1 MIFQPSSG
9 ILDPASVR
17 NIIFDFGGVICDL
30 DIDRTKRKFREFG
43 LAKHTGGMTQEQAG
57 HAFDEL
63 FEQLESGKISPDF
76 FRQSIRE
83 YYAKPP
89 TDQEINDA
97 WNALLLE
104 IPEHRVR
111 LLEKIRAD
119 YRIFLLSNSNQIHY
133 DFYLKRFSEQFG
145 YPDFDALFE
154 KAWFSF
160 RIGMKKPDIEIFEYV
175 LAVQGLVAAETLF
188 IDDTLMHVKA
198 AESIGIQGYH
208 LKYGEEITGLF
219 V

>member
-1 MIFQPSSG
+1 MILQPSSG

-30 DIDRTKRKFREFG
+30 DIDRTKRKFKEFG
-43 LAKHTGGMTQEQAG
+43 PPKNNAGMNPEQAG

-63 FEQLESGKISPDF
+63 FELLESGKISPEF
-76 FRQSIRE
+76 FRASIRD
-83 YYAKPP
+83 YYAQSP
-89 TDQEINDA
+89 TDKAIDEA
-97 WNALLLE
+97 WNALLLD

-111 LLEKIRAD
+111 ILEKIRGT

-133 DFYLKRFSEQFG
+133 DHYVKRFSERFG
-145 YPDFDALFE
+145 YADFDALFE
-154 KAWFSF
+154 KAWFSY

-175 LAVQGLVAAETLF
+175 LSSHDLLPAETLF
-188 IDDTLMHVKA
+188 IDDTLMHVEA
-198 AESIGIQGYH
+198 AESAGIQGYH
-208 LKYGEEITGLF
+208 LKPGEEIASLF